1 MRKVSSLL
9 IAIGFLA
16 LAFSPETS
24 FGAIR
29 AMSAKLSKYRGPV
42 FVGPSTVGVNWTV
55 KNLCTAYNYPT
66 GLTGG
71 AVIGIAE
78 FGGGYVQSDLTL
90 FSNTYMNGTAIN
102 VTAVSVNG
110 GANTPGV
117 DTGADAEVTL
127 DIEIAAAAYYYC
139 TGKAP
144 TIKVFFADPG
154 ATNDSFAQANSAV
167 FTAAAAAGCDVL
179 SVSWG
184 IGENFVSHSVA
195 LSMETAAAA
204 ASAKGLAIF
213 VSSGDGDST
222 DERAGQTDGEN
233 HVSLPASLPHVVAV
247 GGTTK
252 LLTSEYVWNNGFAL
266 GTSYPLGTGGGY
278 STIFPVQSTQVGAPI
293 ALTGNNGTG
302 RMVPDVAANADP
314 ITPYFIALE
323 GKIQAAG
330 NGTSAAAPL
339 WAGLIASCGTKL
351 GFINPTLWAAA
362 NRSAFTDIKLGN
374 NNGFQALTGPDACTG
389 LGVPNGTAISKLFV
403 KTTTP
408 TVNGGNVQA
417 TYSAGT
423 LTLTGDSNPNSLTV
437 SVQAGVVKV
446 EGANGTKINSTST
459 FSSVHS
465 GKLKV
470 IANLNDGDDSISF
483 MGIDSSTTNVT
494 LGAGNDKAAFTLS
507 SIQTLTI
514 DGGTGTDL
522 LLTTSTTIGTLVKT
536 NFP

>member
-16 LAFSPETS
+16 LAFAPDNS

-29 AMSAKLSKYRGPV
+29 TMSAKLSKYRGPV

-55 KNLCTAYNYPT
+55 KNLCASYNFPT

-71 AVIGIAE
+71 GVIGIAE
-78 FGGGYVQSDLTL
+78 FGGGYLQSDLTL
-90 FSNTYMNGTAIN
+90 FANTYMNGVAINATAI
-102 VTAVSVNG
+102 SVNG
-110 GANTPGV
+110 GTNSPGV
-117 DTGADAEVTL
+117 DSAADAEVTL
-127 DIEIAAAAYYYC
+127 DIQIAAAAYYYC
-139 TGKAP
+139 TGKSP
-144 TIKVFFADPG
+144 VIKVFFCDPG
-154 ATNDSFAQANSAV
+154 TTNDAFGNANSAV

-184 IGENFVSHSVA
+184 IGENFVTRSVV
-195 LSMETAAAA
+195 LSMETAATAA
-204 ASAKGLAIF
+204 TAKGMVIF
-213 VSSGDGDST
+213 AASGDGDST
-222 DERAGQTDGEN
+222 DERGGQSDGEN
-233 HVSLPASLPHVVAV
+233 HVSLPNALPHVVSV

-252 LLTSEYVWNNGFAL
+252 LLTSEYVWNNGFGL

-278 STIFPVQSTQVGAPI
+278 STIFPVQSWQVGAPV

-314 ITPYFIALE
+314 LTPYFIALN
-323 GKIQAAG
+323 GTIQAAG
-330 NGTSAAAPL
+330 NGTSAATPL
-339 WAGLIASCGTKL
+339 WAALIASCGTKL
-351 GFINPTLWAAA
+351 GFISPTLWATA
-362 NRSAFTDIKLGN
+362 NRTAFVDIKLGN

-389 LGVPNGTAISKLFV
+389 LGVPNGTAVAKLFV
-403 KTTTP
+403 KSTTP
-408 TVNGGNVQA
+408 AANPGNVQA
-417 TYSAGT
+417 SYTSGT
-423 LTLTGDSNPNSLTV
+423 LTLTGDTGANSLTV
-437 SVQAGVVKV
+437 TVQAGVVKV
-446 EGANGTKINSTST
+446 EGANGTKINTTST

-483 MGIDSSTTNVT
+483 VGIDSSTTNIT

-507 SIQTLTI
+507 NIQTLTI
-514 DGGTGTDL
+514 DGGAGTDL
-522 LLTTSTTIGTLVKT
+522 LLTTSTTIGTTVKT